1 MKITAKILSV
11 IMVLVLVATALP
23 MGVAAAGFE
32 HYYFE
37 PMFFKGDANLD
48 NEITI
53 KDVTAI
59 QKHLAQII
67 ELNTDAIRCADVDN
81 NSELT
86 IKDATQ
92 IQKYLA
98 NIIEDFD
105 NPDNK
110 HESNDYDYILGETI
124 WVDIKDIGGAD
135 VLFEV
140 EEAGYYKFEAISLS
154 DMVGFQFIIEDCN
167 DFGKNWFSES
177 DGNNEYVYALLSPG
191 EYRADFDTF
200 YAEDL
205 TVQFKGDFAE
215 DELPFDAD
223 KATELKLG
231 DRIDIKSAEGKKYY
245 KINAQ
250 DISYY
255 NMWSLYTEGENPDVY
270 MVCYD
275 ETFAKVSESYPYK
288 TTDDPNQLM
297 KVPFYGDDCKWLYVI
312 VECSDKGSDF
322 TLCVETEFDLIK
334 AKAEE
339 ATMDETYEIMLV
351 SLEEF
356 SGDSGDA
363 YLASDVFKFVP
374 HKSGYYSFKYSAM
387 LPVTVV
393 QWLYNNED
401 DSDAHVYANDMDEKE
416 GEEIRY
422 LEAGIEYYISYYLE
436 GEIKFPVEFKI
447 TESTKEKFE
456 ELHPEEI
463 EPSTE
468 DEEIIDVNLGDSVEI
483 SLDYYRNEYDT
494 LRFTAT
500 EDCEIVIF
508 SEGSVDAVVYVYDEE
523 GTPIW
528 MADDVYVLNSKD
540 FVAKGT
546 LEKGET
552 CYFEVGTF
560 YEGADN
566 YIFKI
571 LDSKDYVPQN

>member
-1 MKITAKILSV
+1 MKNIAKILSV
-11 IMVLVLVATALP
+11 LMIVAMLITSVPL
-23 MGVAAAGFE
+23 GAAAVSFE
-32 HYYFE
+32 HYYLE
-37 PMFFKGDANLD
+37 PLFLNGDTTLD

-67 ELNTDAIRCADVDN
+67 ELNMDAIYCGDVDN

-86 IKDATQ
+86 IKDATL

-105 NPDNK
+105 DFNNEY
-110 HESNDYDYILGETI
+110 ESNEYDYVLGETI
-124 WVDIKDIGGAD
+124 TVNIKDIGGAD

-140 EEAGYYKFEAISLS
+140 EEEGYYKFEAISHS
-154 DMVGFQFIIEDCN
+154 DTIGFQFIIEDC
-167 DFGKNWFSES
+167 DDYGKNWFSES
-177 DGNNEYVYALLSPG
+177 DGNNEYVYALLAPG

-200 YAEDL
+200 YAEEL
-205 TVQFKGDFAE
+205 NVQFKGVLAE
-215 DELPFDAD
+215 TELPID
-223 KATELKLG
+223 KDSAVELKLG
-231 DRIDIKSAEGKKYY
+231 DRIDIKGSEGKKYY

-275 ETFAKVSESYPYK
+275 ETFAKVSESYPYN

-297 KVPFYGDDCKWLYVI
+297 MVPFYGDDCKWLYVI

-374 HKSGYYSFKYSAM
+374 DKSGYYSFKYSAM

-468 DEEIIDVNLGDSVEI
+468 DEEIIALNIGDSVKVE
-483 SLDYYRNEYDT
+483 LDYYLNEFDT
-494 LRFTAT
+494 FSFTAA
-500 EDCEIVIF
+500 EDCEIVIL
-508 SEGSVDAVVYVYDEE
+508 SEGSLDAMVYIYDEE

-528 MADDVYVLNSKD
+528 MADDVYALNSKD
-540 FVAKGT
+540 FVAIGT